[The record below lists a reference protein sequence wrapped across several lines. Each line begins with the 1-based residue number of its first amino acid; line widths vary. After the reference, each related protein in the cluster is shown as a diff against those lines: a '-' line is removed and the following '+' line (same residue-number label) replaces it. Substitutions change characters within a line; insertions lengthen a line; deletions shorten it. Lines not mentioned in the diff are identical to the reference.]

1 MSPHINTWLPKW
13 RVKLQSFHLDIY
25 HLPLSNCC
33 STWVLTYYDLYRTFF
48 RPSVSFPPSQAGN
61 GKQKNRENKWNTTV
75 LTQRRAICYPC
86 QLKLSERCLSGR
98 KHKNRC
104 TMLTP
109 KNLANFKALAV
120 YPGDYIQNSKYFL
133 KFWSGNFLHWGL
145 YPFPTMR
152 KWSQRIDCS

>member
-86 QLKLSERCLSGR
+86 QLKLSERCSSSR
-98 KHKNRC
+98 KHRNRWA
-104 TMLTP
+104 MP
-109 KNLANFKALAV
+109 R
-120 YPGDYIQNSKYFL
+120 PIIWQGSKHLLFMKMTISNIAGIFRDFEVEISCIGVHIHFL
-133 KFWSGNFLHWGL
+133 LWENNHKE
-145 YPFPTMR
+145 
-152 KWSQRIDCS
+152 